1 MRSFQASSFKSM
13 IPLAAF
19 EESALPLVAEFT
31 ERDQPVAEVLIAFF
45 ASYVSK
51 PAFLISPV
59 SFSADVEAEEDEVV
73 EESVSELSLQ
83 AASAATEESIIA
95 DKQRARSLFLRFLI
109 LSFM

>member
-1 MRSFQASSFKSM
+1 M
-13 IPLAAF
+13 IPLAAL

-31 ERDQPVAEVLIAFF
+31 ERDQPVAAVLIAFF
-45 ASYVSK
+45 SSYVSK

-59 SFSADVEAEEDEVV
+59 SFSADVEAEEDEVE
-73 EESVSELSLQ
+73 EESVALSLQ